1 MKKIFFSSILV
12 LLAVALVL
20 TGCGGNETTP
30 ATTTTTSQTT
40 GTTQTTAT
48 TTQTSATTQTTTTT
62 ATVTPTTGEDMYGG
76 VYLYPLNVAPASPL
90 GYPPETNNIE
100 AMVASAAL
108 ETLILSGDG
117 GIIYPRLATSWDID
131 VPNRTLTFHLR
142 EGVKF
147 HDGSDLT
154 AEVVK
159 WNWDLQIE
167 AGKVPTWESVEVIDN
182 LTVKLTVK
190 TYQNTSLTGV
200 AGYRIVS
207 KAAFDKNG
215 INWSRENPI
224 GTGPFI
230 FVSHERGSRVTF
242 EKNPNYWEEGKPYLD
257 GVEFVIIADDTVR
270 NLAFKRG
277 DIHEFTAVGLD
288 AQELVQLGFDVHERT
303 GGTFCLIPDS
313 ANPESPFS
321 KLEVRQ
327 AVSYAIDRESMA
339 ENLGYGFARPA
350 YQLYPGYAEAVVP
363 GLEKTEYNPDKA
375 RELLAAAGYPN
386 GFTTSIY
393 SQGYV
398 NPQNYIIALAAML
411 TEVGIKTTPE
421 FPESGKYSE
430 FRFGSWQNSLLAQ
443 ALANLPNLN
452 SIWSFYFGETA
463 FKSRYNPPEF
473 IAARDASLASPEI
486 DPLLLQDCFRII
498 AEELMAIPYL
508 EETVMIFQV
517 PGAHNAGL
525 DIASQTQFW
534 AHLAWLEPEAR

>member
-1 MKKIFFSSILV
+1 MRYKPLFFVTLAIILILSMV
-12 LLAVALVL
+12 LS
-20 TGCGGNETTP
+20 GCGTDTPTTTKP
-30 ATTTTTSQTT
+30 ATTTTSPTTSSPAA
-40 GTTQTTAT
+40 TTAT
-48 TTQTSATTQTTTTT
+48 TAPTTTEPEP
-62 ATVTPTTGEDMYGG
+62 TVDMYGG
-76 VYLYPLNVAPASPL
+76 VYKYPLNVAPASPI
-90 GYPPETNNIE
+90 GYPPEMNNIE

-108 ETLILSGDG
+108 ESLLLSGDG

-131 VPNRTLTFHLR
+131 VAAKTMVFHLR

-167 AGKVPTWESVEVIDN
+167 AGKAATWESVEVIDP

-190 TYQNTSLTGV
+190 TYQNTSLTGIS
-200 AGYRIVS
+200 GYRIIS

-215 INWSRENPI
+215 IDWVRENPV

-230 FVSHERGSRVTF
+230 FVDHERGSKVTF

-270 NLAFKRG
+270 NLAFKNG

-288 AQELVQLGFDVHERT
+288 AQELVQLGYFVHKRT

-313 ANPESPFS
+313 ANPDSPFADIR
-321 KLEVRQ
+321 VRQ

-350 YQLYPGYAEAVVP
+350 YQLYPGFSEAVVP
-363 GLEKTEYNPDKA
+363 GLVETKYDPDKA
-375 RELLAAAGYPN
+375 RQLLADAGYPD

-398 NPQNYIIALAAML
+398 NPETYITALAAML
-411 TEVGIKTTPE
+411 SEVGIQTTPE

-430 FRFGSWQNSLLAQ
+430 YRFGSWNNSMLAQ

-452 SIWSFYFGETA
+452 SIWSFYFSETA

-486 DPLLLQDCFRII
+486 DPLLLQECFRII
-498 AEELMAIPYL
+498 AEEVMAIPYL
-508 EETVMIFQV
+508 EETVMIFQA

-525 DIASQTQFW
+525 EIASQTQFW
-534 AHLAWLEPEAR
+534 AHLTWLEPEAR

>member
-1 MKKIFFSSILV
+1 MRSRTALFCLLAIILV
-12 LLAVALVL
+12 ASLVFS
-20 TGCGGNETTP
+20 GCGSTTTTTPPTTKP
-30 ATTTTTSQTT
+30 ATTTQ
-40 GTTQTTAT
+40 AT
-48 TTQTSATTQTTTTT
+48 TTAATTTT
-62 ATVTPTTGEDMYGG
+62 AAPTTKPTPTVDMYGG
-76 VYLYPLNVAPASPL
+76 TYHYPLNVAPASPI

-108 ETLILSGDG
+108 ESLILSGDG
-117 GIIYPRLATSWDID
+117 GIIYPRLATSWDVD
-131 VPNRTLTFHLR
+131 VPNKSMTFHLR
-142 EGVKF
+142 KGVKF

-159 WNWDLQIE
+159 WNWDLQIA
-167 AGKVPTWESVEVIDN
+167 AGKAATWESVEVIDT
-182 LTVKLTVK
+182 LTVKLKVK
-190 TYQNTSLTGV
+190 AYQNTSLTGV
-200 AGYRIVS
+200 SGYRIVS

-215 INWSRENPI
+215 IDYTRENPI

-230 FVSHERGSRVTF
+230 FVSHERGSKVTF
-242 EKNPNYWEEGKPYLD
+242 EKNTNYWEVGKPYLD

-270 NLAFKRG
+270 NLAFKNG
-277 DIHEFTAVGLD
+277 DIHEYTAAGLD
-288 AQELVQLGFDVHERT
+288 AQELVQLGYAVHQRT

-313 ANPESPFS
+313 ANPDSPFS
-321 KLEVRQ
+321 NLKVRQ
-327 AVSYAIDRESMA
+327 AVSYAINRESMA
-339 ENLGYGFARPA
+339 KNLGYGFAKPA
-350 YQLYPGYAEAVVP
+350 YQLYPGYSEAVIP
-363 GLEKTEYNPDKA
+363 GLVKTEYNPEKA
-375 RELLAAAGYPN
+375 KQLLTEAGYPN

-398 NPQNYIIALAAML
+398 NPQNYITALAAML
-411 TEVGIKTTPE
+411 SEVGITTTPE

-430 FRFGSWQNSLLAQ
+430 YRFGSWQNSLLAQ

-463 FKSRYNPPEF
+463 FKSRYNSPEF

-486 DPLLLQDCFRII
+486 DPLLLQKCFKII
-498 AEELMAIPYL
+498 AEDLMAIPYL

>member
-1 MKKIFFSSILV
+1 MRYRTALFSTLAIILILG
-12 LLAVALVL
+12 LLL
-20 TGCGGNETTP
+20 TGCGSTTTTTTAP
-30 ATTTTTSQTT
+30 ATTTTQTT
-40 GTTQTTAT
+40 STTV
-48 TTQTSATTQTTTTT
+48 TSSTTTTT
-62 ATVTPTTGEDMYGG
+62 ATTTTTTTAKPTATVDMYGG
-76 VYLYPLNVAPASPL
+76 VYHYPLNVAPASPI

-108 ETLILSGDG
+108 ESLLLSGDG
-117 GIIYPRLATSWDID
+117 GTIYPRLATSWDID
-131 VPNRTLTFHLR
+131 VAAKTMTFHLR
-142 EGVKF
+142 KGVKF

-159 WNWDLQIE
+159 WNWELQMA
-167 AGKVPTWESVEVIDN
+167 AGKAATWQSVEVIDN

-190 TYQNTSLTGV
+190 VYQNTSLTGV
-200 AGYRIVS
+200 SGYRIVS

-215 INWSRENPI
+215 IEWARENPI

-230 FVSHERGSRVTF
+230 FVSHERGSKVTYK
-242 EKNPNYWEEGKPYLD
+242 KNTSYWEEGKPYLD
-257 GVEFVIIADDTVR
+257 GVEFIIIADDTVR
-270 NLAFKRG
+270 NLAFKNG
-277 DIHEFTAVGLD
+277 DIHEYTAAGLD
-288 AQELVQLGFDVHERT
+288 AQELVQLGYAVHQRT

-313 ANPESPFS
+313 ANPDSPFS
-321 KLEVRQ
+321 NLKVRQ
-327 AVSYAIDRESMA
+327 AVSYAINRESMA
-339 ENLGYGFARPA
+339 KNLGYGFARPA
-350 YQLYPGYAEAVVP
+350 YQLYPGYSEAVIP
-363 GLEKTEYNPDKA
+363 GLVKTEYNPDKA
-375 RELLAAAGYPN
+375 RQLLAEAGYPN
-386 GFTTSIY
+386 GFTTSIF

-398 NPQNYIIALAAML
+398 NPQNYITALAAML

-430 FRFGSWQNSLLAQ
+430 YRFGSWQNSLLAQ

-486 DPLLLQDCFRII
+486 DPLLLQKCFKII
-498 AEELMAIPYL
+498 AEQLMAIPYL

-517 PGAHNAGL
+517 KGAHNAGL